1 MQIGCRGGHPRVV
14 QLLSSHGAN
23 GRFCGRHKRDPRAAR
38 DFALDLLLIGFSLS
52 RSPRFA
58 GEEQALLDIWPL
70 PERLQHPDWYRNV
83 TLLLAVRQVP
93 VSSSLEMSR
102 VPELIGLFSVHSREG
117 PVLIDGAL
125 EVAASSISARSH
137 RGRASVERLSHA
149 ALLSRQCC
157 IEEMYEAR
165 DSVFYL
171 RAKLCGRD
179 VSVMVP
185 TPRSLFCA
193 PVTLLLRANLLV
205 ARSRQIQLPC
215 AALASDDA
223 NRARFLGPYRLRVI
237 CCAAIAPASQVTARA
252 SAARSVHVTTSDG
265 EVFPVH
271 RTLLRSCIALTKAV
285 RDTQSAQPE
294 VAVDVDCATFDR
306 VLLFLEA
313 ASRLQQRGG
322 SGGAQG
328 DGRQAGGTQAG
339 TQAGTEAGTE
349 AGGGESSN
357 LLETFAFD
365 MHTLPSLSLAAKAL
379 GCRLLRECC
388 EKRLGAFEE
397 RIGMHR
403 WHEVVA
409 TNEKGGCMV
418 TMDGMVFDL
427 LAWLPEH
434 PGGSTIIPQQALNVD
449 CTVFFELYHASRE
462 SFTCKKSGLSDRTNP
477 LLLPQ
482 RPRPALIS
490 RASLSE
496 PLAAR
501 REGTGSKAAFHIVY
515 QVVPG

>member
-1 MQIGCRGGHPRVV
+1 MLPLPPIFPPVSGERQ
-14 QLLSSHGAN
+14 GA
-23 GRFCGRHKRDPRAAR
+23 AAGSTS
-38 DFALDLLLIGFSLS
+38 A
-52 RSPRFA
+52 PA
-58 GEEQALLDIWPL
+58 GEVGEPRTGGLLEAHRDAGPFVEVLHAQSTMRQLRLGDIWPL

-223 NRARFLGPYRLRVI
+223 YRARFLGPYRLRVI

-252 SAARSVHVTTSDG
+252 SAAR
-265 EVFPVH
+265 
-271 RTLLRSCIALTKAV
+271 AV
-285 RDTQSAQPE
+285 PARRFRPPDAK
-294 VAVDVDCATFDR
+294 
-306 VLLFLEA
+306 
-313 ASRLQQRGG
+313 LQQR
-322 SGGAQG
+322 
-328 DGRQAGGTQAG
+328 
-339 TQAGTEAGTE
+339 
-349 AGGGESSN
+349 
-357 LLETFAFD
+357 
-365 MHTLPSLSLAAKAL
+365 AAYGVRDAA
-379 GCRLLRECC
+379 CP
-388 EKRLGAFEE
+388 
-397 RIGMHR
+397 I
-403 WHEVVA
+403 
-409 TNEKGGCMV
+409 
-418 TMDGMVFDL
+418 
-427 LAWLPEH
+427 
-434 PGGSTIIPQQALNVD
+434 ST
-449 CTVFFELYHASRE
+449 
-462 SFTCKKSGLSDRTNP
+462 G
-477 LLLPQ
+477 
-482 RPRPALIS
+482 
-490 RASLSE
+490 
-496 PLAAR
+496 
-501 REGTGSKAAFHIVY
+501 
-515 QVVPG
+515 